1 LAGLNTSFFVLKNN
15 MKFILGKKMQM
26 TQIWANDKVMAVTP
40 VLAGPCTVTQVK
52 TKETDSYEALQV
64 AFGNRKEKN
73 IKKPQLGHFK
83 AAGVKPTKVRELR
96 AEVKDA
102 KVGDVITVA
111 TFEAG
116 DTIDV
121 TGTSKGKGFQGV
133 VKRHHFAGGRKSH
146 GNKDQLR
153 MGGSVGAKGPAH
165 IFKNTRMPGRMGN
178 ERVTV
183 KNLEIVKIDEE
194 NNLLFVKGAI
204 PGAIN
209 GFVIIKGQGELRFNI
224 VAPIIEETPITEE
237 IVNEEEKVEAPVE
250 ATSLTAEEIPA
261 ETVNEAVAEEV
272 APAEETK

>member
-1 LAGLNTSFFVLKNN
+1 
-15 MKFILGKKMQM
+15 MQM

-52 TKETDSYEALQV
+52 TKETDKYDALQV

-111 TFEAG
+111 TFETG

-121 TGTSKGKGFQGV
+121 TGVSKGKGFQGV

-178 ERVTV
+178 EQVTV
-183 KNLEIVKIDEE
+183 KNLEIVKVDTE
-194 NNLLFVKGAI
+194 NNLLFVKGAV

-209 GFVIIKGQGELRFNI
+209 GFVVIKGQGELKFN
-224 VAPIIEETPITEE
+224 VAPTAPVEE
-237 IVNEEEKVEAPVE
+237 IVEVIEEQNEAPVE
-250 ATSLTAEEIPA
+250 ATLETSEETPSEEVVAEVTTETNEEATPA
-261 ETVNEAVAEEV
+261 ESEN
-272 APAEETK
+272 K

>member
-1 LAGLNTSFFVLKNN
+1 
-15 MKFILGKKMQM
+15 MKFILGKKLQM
-26 TQIWANDKVMAVTP
+26 TQVWVNDKVVAVTP

-52 TKETDSYEALQV
+52 TKENDSYDALQV

-73 IKKPQLGHFK
+73 INKPQLGHFK

-96 AEVKDA
+96 AEVSGA
-102 KVGDVITVA
+102 KVGDVITVT

-116 DTIDV
+116 DIIDV

-133 VKRHHFAGGRKSH
+133 VKRHGFAGGRKTH

-178 ERVTV
+178 EQVTV
-183 KNLEIVKIDEE
+183 KNLEIVKIDAE
-194 NNLLFVKGAI
+194 NNLLFVKGAV

-209 GFVIIKGQGELRFNI
+209 GFLIIKGQGELKFNVTPVVEEIKEEVPEI
-224 VAPIIEETPITEE
+224 VTEET
-237 IVNEEEKVEAPVE
+237 NNEAPVE
-250 ATSLTAEEIPA
+250 AALEEEKNEEVAAAEEIPV
-261 ETVNEAVAEEV
+261 EEPVTTEEA
-272 APAEETK
+272 K

>member
-1 LAGLNTSFFVLKNN
+1 
-15 MKFILGKKMQM
+15 
-26 TQIWANDKVMAVTP
+26 MAVTP

-52 TKETDSYEALQV
+52 TKETDSYDALQV

-73 IKKPQLGHFK
+73 IKKPQIGHFK
-83 AAGVKPTKVRELR
+83 AAGVKPTRVRELR
-96 AEVKDA
+96 AEVSGA

-178 ERVTV
+178 ETVTV
-183 KNLEIVKIDEE
+183 KNLEVVKVDLE
-194 NNLLFVKGAI
+194 NNILFVKGAV

-209 GFVIIKGQGELRFNI
+209 GFITIKGQGELKFNMA
-224 VAPIIEETPITEE
+224 VETPVVPEIIEEAVTQ
-237 IVNEEEKVEAPVE
+237 EEKNEAPVE
-250 ATSLTAEEIPA
+250 ATLETSEETP
-261 ETVNEAVAEEV
+261 VVEAVVTEEV
-272 APAEETK
+272 APETTESVTPAESENK

>member
-1 LAGLNTSFFVLKNN
+1 

-52 TKETDSYEALQV
+52 TKTTDTYEALQV
-64 AFGNRKEKN
+64 AYGNRKEKN

-83 AAGVKPTKVRELR
+83 AAGVKPTKVREFR

-153 MGGSVGAKGPAH
+153 MGGSIGCKGPAH
-165 IFKNTRMPGRMGN
+165 VFKNTRMPGRMGN

-183 KNLEIVKIDEE
+183 KNLEIVKVDEE
-194 NNLLFVKGAI
+194 NNVLFIKGAI

-209 GFVIIKGQGELRFNI
+209 GFLMIKGQGELKFNI
-224 VAPIIEETPITEE
+224 PAPVAEVVEPIAPE
-237 IVNEEEKVEAPVE
+237 VEEEKIEAPVE
-250 ATSLTAEEIPA
+250 ASEEQAESAVE
-261 ETVNEAVAEEV
+261 EVVAEQV
-272 APAEETK
+272 EETPTESAPEATVTEDTK

>member
-1 LAGLNTSFFVLKNN
+1 

-52 TKETDSYEALQV
+52 TKTTDTYEALQV
-64 AFGNRKEKN
+64 AYGNRKEKN

-83 AAGVKPTKVRELR
+83 SAGVKPTKVREFR

-102 KVGDVITVA
+102 KVGDVITVG
-111 TFEAG
+111 TFAAG

-153 MGGSVGAKGPAH
+153 MGGSIGCKGPAH
-165 IFKNTRMPGRMGN
+165 VFKNTRMPGRMGN

-183 KNLEIVKIDEE
+183 KNLEIVKVDEE
-194 NNLLFVKGAI
+194 NNVLFIKGAI

-209 GFVIIKGQGELRFNI
+209 GFLMIKGQGELKFN
-224 VAPIIEETPITEE
+224 VPVVEA
-237 IVNEEEKVEAPVE
+237 VVEEEKIEAPVE
-250 ATSLTAEEIPA
+250 ASEEQAEGAVE
-261 ETVNEAVAEEV
+261 EVVAEQV
-272 APAEETK
+272 EETPTESAPETTVTEDTK

>member
-1 LAGLNTSFFVLKNN
+1 
-15 MKFILGKKMQM
+15 MQM

-52 TKETDSYEALQV
+52 TKTTDTYEALQI
-64 AFGNRKEKN
+64 AYGNRKEKN
-73 IKKPQLGHFK
+73 IKKPQIGHFK
-83 AAGVKPTKVRELR
+83 AAGVKPTKVREFR

-102 KVGDVITVA
+102 KVGDVITVS

-116 DTIDV
+116 DSIDV

-165 IFKNTRMPGRMGN
+165 IFKNMKMPGRMGN

-209 GFVIIKGQGELRFNI
+209 GFIMIKGQGELKFN
-224 VAPIIEETPITEE
+224 VPVVKEEVETITEE
-237 IVNEEEKVEAPVE
+237 PVAEVSEEKIEAPVE
-250 ATSLTAEEIPA
+250 ASEETVEETVSEEAVADKIENIPA
-261 ETVNEAVAEEV
+261 EITPETVSTEDN
-272 APAEETK
+272 K

>member
-1 LAGLNTSFFVLKNN
+1 

-102 KVGDVITVA
+102 KVGDVITVS

-116 DTIDV
+116 DSIDV

-178 ERVTV
+178 EQVTV
-183 KNLEIVKIDEE
+183 KNLEVVKVDVE
-194 NNLLFVKGAI
+194 NNLLFVKGAV

-209 GFVIIKGQGELRFNI
+209 GFIIIKGQGELKFN
-224 VAPIIEETPITEE
+224 VAPVAPVVEEE
-237 IVNEEEKVEAPVE
+237 IIEAPVE
-250 ATSLTAEEIPA
+250 ATLETSEETPVV
-261 ETVNEAVAEEV
+261 EEVVTEEV
-272 APAEETK
+272 APEATEEVTPAESENK

>member
-1 LAGLNTSFFVLKNN
+1 
-15 MKFILGKKMQM
+15 MQM
-26 TQIWANDKVMAVTP
+26 TQIWVNDKVMAVTP

-52 TKETDSYEALQV
+52 TKETDSYDALQV

-73 IKKPQLGHFK
+73 INKPQLGHFK
-83 AAGVKPTKVRELR
+83 AAGVKPTRVRELR

-116 DTIDV
+116 DSIDV
-121 TGTSKGKGFQGV
+121 TGVSKGKGFQGV

-178 ERVTV
+178 EQVTV
-183 KNLEIVKIDEE
+183 KNLEVVKVDTE
-194 NNLLFVKGAI
+194 NNLLFVKGAV

-209 GFVIIKGQGELRFNI
+209 GFVTIKGQGELKFNI
-224 VAPIIEETPITEE
+224 APITPVVEE
-237 IVNEEEKVEAPVE
+237 IVEEKNEAPVE
-250 ATSLTAEEIPA
+250 ATLETSEETTKVEEVVTEVAP
-261 ETVNEAVAEEV
+261 ETTEEV
-272 APAEETK
+272 APAESENK

>member
-1 LAGLNTSFFVLKNN
+1 
-15 MKFILGKKMQM
+15 MQM

-52 TKETDSYEALQV
+52 TKETDTYDALQV

-73 IKKPQLGHFK
+73 IKKPQIGHFK

-96 AEVKDA
+96 ATVKDA
-102 KVGDVITVA
+102 KVGDVITVG

-165 IFKNTRMPGRMGN
+165 IFKNMKMPGRMGN

-194 NNLLFVKGAI
+194 NNLLFVKGAV

-209 GFVIIKGQGELRFNI
+209 GFVIIKGQGELKFNI
-224 VAPIIEETPITEE
+224 PAVETPVIEEVIEEAPVAPEVVEEAIVEETPIVSE
-237 IVNEEEKVEAPVE
+237 VVEAPVE
-250 ATSLTAEEIPA
+250 APVEAASQITEEIPT
-261 ETVNEAVAEEV
+261 ETEAVVAEVPES
-272 APAEETK
+272 K

>member
-1 LAGLNTSFFVLKNN
+1 
-15 MKFILGKKMQM
+15 MMM

-40 VLAGPCTVTQVK
+40 ILAGPCTVTQVK
-52 TKETDSYEALQV
+52 TKTTDTYDALQV
-64 AFGNRKEKN
+64 AYGNRKEKN
-73 IKKPQLGHFK
+73 IKKPQLGHFL
-83 AAGVKPTKVRELR
+83 AAGVKPTKVREFR

-165 IFKNTRMPGRMGN
+165 IFKNMKMPGRMGN
-178 ERVTV
+178 ERITV

-194 NNLLFVKGAI
+194 NNVLFVKGAV

-209 GFVIIKGQGELRFNI
+209 GFVMIKGQGELKFSVP
-224 VAPIIEETPITEE
+224 VAEEVVTPVTEEVATPITEE
-237 IVNEEEKVEAPVE
+237 EVVAVNEEKIEAPVE
-250 ATSLTAEEIPA
+250 ASEEKVE
-261 ETVNEAVAEEV
+261 ETVSEEAVADKIEEV
-272 APAEETK
+272 PADSTPETVSTEDNK

>member
-1 LAGLNTSFFVLKNN
+1 
-15 MKFILGKKMQM
+15 MKLILGKKLQM
-26 TQIWANDKVMAVTP
+26 TQIWVNDKVVAVTP

-52 TKETDSYEALQV
+52 TKENDSYDALQV

-73 IKKPQLGHFK
+73 INKPQIGHFK
-83 AAGVKPTKVRELR
+83 AAGVKPTHVRELR

-111 TFEAG
+111 TFATG
-116 DTIDV
+116 DSIDV

-133 VKRHHFAGGRKSH
+133 VKRHHFAGSRKTH

-178 ERVTV
+178 EQVTV

-194 NNLLFVKGAI
+194 NNLLFVKGAV

-209 GFVIIKGQGELRFNI
+209 GFVIIKGQGELKFNI
-224 VAPIIEETPITEE
+224 APVAEVIEEVVVEE
-237 IVNEEEKVEAPVE
+237 QNEAPVE
-250 ATSLTAEEIPA
+250 ATPETSEETPTEEVTAEVTTP
-261 ETVNEAVAEEV
+261 AEEV
-272 APAEETK
+272 TPAEENK

>member
-1 LAGLNTSFFVLKNN
+1 
-15 MKFILGKKMQM
+15 MKLILGKKLQM
-26 TQIWANDKVMAVTP
+26 TQVWVNDKVVAVTP

-52 TKETDSYEALQV
+52 TKENDSYDALQV

-73 IKKPQLGHFK
+73 INKPQIGHFK
-83 AAGVKPTKVRELR
+83 AAGVKPTHVRELR

-111 TFEAG
+111 TFAAG
-116 DTIDV
+116 DSIDV

-133 VKRHHFAGGRKSH
+133 VKRHHFAGGRKTH

-178 ERVTV
+178 EQVTV

-194 NNLLFVKGAI
+194 NNLLFVKGAV

-209 GFVIIKGQGELRFNI
+209 GFVIVKGQGELKFNI
-224 VAPIIEETPITEE
+224 TPAAPVVEEVVEE
-237 IVNEEEKVEAPVE
+237 VNEAPVE
-250 ATSLTAEEIPA
+250 ATLETSEEAP
-261 ETVNEAVAEEV
+261 VEEV
-272 APAEETK
+272 ATEVAPETTEEVTPAESENK

>member
-1 LAGLNTSFFVLKNN
+1 MLFRSG
-15 MKFILGKKMQM
+15 
-26 TQIWANDKVMAVTP
+26 
-40 VLAGPCTVTQVK
+40 
-52 TKETDSYEALQV
+52 
-64 AFGNRKEKN
+64 KN

-111 TFEAG
+111 TFETG

-121 TGTSKGKGFQGV
+121 TGVSKGKGFQGV

-178 ERVTV
+178 EQVTV
-183 KNLEIVKIDEE
+183 KNLEIFKIDAEK
-194 NNLLFVKGAI
+194 NYLYVKGAV

-209 GFVIIKGQGELRFNI
+209 GWVKIVKNAKIKDQ
-224 VAPIIEETPITEE
+224 
-237 IVNEEEKVEAPVE
+237 K
-250 ATSLTAEEIPA
+250 S
-261 ETVNEAVAEEV
+261 
-272 APAEETK
+272 K